1 MVWCDG
7 VVESDRFFLQLLR
20 LKAWGA
26 NFGSRV
32 HSEAPNECTLEG
44 DFREIAW
51 SGRKDE
57 NNSAIVVPLL
67 FDKIGNCEIVG
78 KSSDLAR

>member
-1 MVWCDG
+1 MAWCDG
-7 VVESDRFFLQLLR
+7 VVESARLLSRLLSLQ
-20 LKAWGA
+20 AWGA

-67 FDKIGNCEIVG
+67 FDKNGNCEIVG
-78 KSSDLAR
+78 KPSARAR

>member
-1 MVWCDG
+1 MLC
-7 VVESDRFFLQLLR
+7 ELQ
-20 LKAWGA
+20 AWGA
-26 NFGSRV
+26 DFGSRV
-32 HSEAPNECTLEG
+32 HSEAPKECTLEG